1 MGEYDQCVSNIETAL
16 KGYFKAKDDCEGLC
30 YQMKAQMDR
39 FPQFWR
45 NIAEMEYGSVKCK
58 NDCQDKIA
66 HFPFETDKIMINE
79 QLIKKRKADKSKRI
93 VRICCLFFLLKLL

>member
-1 MGEYDQCVSNIETAL
+1 MGTSLIHTYADFKNIPRTKAYDSGEYDKCVSNIETAL

-58 NDCQDKIA
+58 NDCLDKIA
-66 HFPFETDKIMINE
+66 AEGKEISIHI
-79 QLIKKRKADKSKRI
+79 SK
-93 VRICCLFFLLKLL
+93 C

>member
-1 MGEYDQCVSNIETAL
+1 MLHDFIIRTRAYDSGEYDKCVSDIEVAL

-58 NDCQDKIA
+58 NDCLDKIA
-66 HFPFETDKIMINE
+66 AEGMHKFSNIEHEISQRFFSE
-79 QLIKKRKADKSKRI
+79 QYKS
-93 VRICCLFFLLKLL
+93 